1 MENVSFQAGPLN
13 LVFIPPPLDGS
24 VGRADDVIIL
34 ASGEKT
40 VPAPMESIIA
50 SSPLVQGVVMFG
62 RERNQVGVLIE
73 PRPEHAID
81 VNDEK
86 AVAEF
91 RNKIWYALPLPL
103 GKSLTELNKGT
114 RSKRPTSRR
123 QRSVVF
129 SRR

>member
-1 MENVSFQAGPLN
+1 MLLF
-13 LVFIPPPLDGS
+13 LDES

-62 RERNQVGVLIE
+62 RERHQVGVLIE
-73 PRPEHAID
+73 PRAGYAVD

-91 RNKIWYALPLPL
+91 RNQIW
-103 GKSLTELNKGT
+103 
-114 RSKRPTSRR
+114 
-123 QRSVVF
+123 
-129 SRR
+129 

>member
-1 MENVSFQAGPLN
+1 
-13 LVFIPPPLDGS
+13 
-24 VGRADDVIIL
+24 
-34 ASGEKT
+34 
-40 VPAPMESIIA
+40 MESVIA

-91 RNKIWYALPLPL
+91 RNQIWYALHLRG
-103 GKSLTELNKGT
+103 GKSLTESNKGM

-123 QRSVVF
+123 QHSVVF

>member
-1 MENVSFQAGPLN
+1 
-13 LVFIPPPLDGS
+13 
-24 VGRADDVIIL
+24 
-34 ASGEKT
+34 
-40 VPAPMESIIA
+40 MESVIA

-62 RERNQVGVLIE
+62 RERNQVGVLLE

-81 VNDEK
+81 VKDDN

-91 RNKIWYALPLPL
+91 RNRIWYALHSRL
-103 GKSLTELNKGT
+103 GNSSTELNKGM

-123 QRSVVF
+123 LHSVVF